1 MWREIVMDSTTMA
14 QIGMSGGIVG
24 IVAVLG
30 RVLQIVN
37 HRTLRSR
44 CCGRSAEIGIDVDT
58 PVVVSVRTPAQK
70 ETESK
75 SNEGN

>member
-1 MWREIVMDSTTMA
+1 MDSTTMA
-14 QIGMSGGIVG
+14 QIGMGGGIVG

-58 PVVVSVRTPAQK
+58 PPVVVSVRTPAQK

-75 SNEGN
+75 GNEGD